1 MIGGLLLKIR
11 KNHAAVR
18 VKRKGSTQNVTQL
31 VSVEPVTH
39 LAVNIDVREKL
50 FLKTLLKRGCTWA
63 KSLEKEIRKFKL
75 DASKKRKKKW
85 KLNLKI

>member
-18 VKRKGSTQNVTQL
+18 VKRKGSTQKVTQL

-50 FLKTLLKRGCTWA
+50 FLKTP
-63 KSLEKEIRKFKL
+63 
-75 DASKKRKKKW
+75 
-85 KLNLKI
+85 